1 MSILET
7 VKGKLIAAKP
17 FLQGLVVGLI
27 VGPIIV
33 LWIGWMVTSGTLQE
47 KVDAALVNER
57 ASICAARARDEVKDT
72 TKLKWEERKKLAV
85 KWSTMPGQKPGSA
98 DDEVTNACADKLSEA
113 P

>member
-7 VKGKLIAAKP
+7 VKGNKA
-17 FLQGLVVGLI
+17 FLLGLVVGLI

-57 ASICAARARDEVKDT
+57 ASTATPASSPLWRTTTIFWRAAASPG
-72 TKLKWEERKKLAV
+72 AA
-85 KWSTMPGQKPGSA
+85 STSRSW
-98 DDEVTNACADKLSEA
+98 T
-113 P
+113 

>member
-7 VKGKLIAAKP
+7 VKGNKAL
-17 FLQGLVVGLI
+17 LQGLVVGLI

-57 ASICAARARDEVKDT
+57 AASS
-72 TKLKWEERKKLAV
+72 LL
-85 KWSTMPGQKPGSA
+85 
-98 DDEVTNACADKLSEA
+98 L
-113 P
+113 

>member
-7 VKGKLIAAKP
+7 VKGKLEKS

-33 LWIGWMVTSGTLQE
+33 LWTGWMVTGSTMRGNVQ
-47 KVDAALVNER
+47 AALVNER

-72 TKLKWEERKKLAV
+72 TKLKWEERKKLAE

-98 DDEVTNACADKLSEA
+98 DDELTNACADKLSEA